1 MLFIWQESMLR
12 SMKNMHSIQKMCFAT
27 FCDFGVNPITENLS
41 VFLQL
46 IEAIWKTAVHP
57 GKAFTQSCAEKYVGV
72 SALYRMKF
80 DLVLRKI

>member
-1 MLFIWQESMLR
+1 MLP
-12 SMKNMHSIQKMCFAT
+12 SMKNMQSIQRMCFAT

-46 IEAIWKTAVHP
+46 IEAIWKTAANP
-57 GKAFTQSCAEKYVGV
+57 GETFTQSFAEKYDGV